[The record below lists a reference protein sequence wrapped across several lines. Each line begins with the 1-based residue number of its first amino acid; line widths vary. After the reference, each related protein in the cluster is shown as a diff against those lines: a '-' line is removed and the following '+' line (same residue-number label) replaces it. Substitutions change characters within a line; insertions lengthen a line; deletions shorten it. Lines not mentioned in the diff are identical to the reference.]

1 MSHNWKLCVCL
12 LVPSISKT
20 VAHGP
25 NWSAEVPTAT
35 MAISYSLMTRGK
47 LQFCSLVLGP
57 KDRVHVDNP
66 RRFPGFAAS
75 QAFAY
80 RSKRKISAS
89 AKWRSCPRGQGSAP
103 QGGQRKALSC
113 VMYRYGGFSKIVVAE
128 MTIEDNKNTTA
139 HIVPVM
145 AKLLSSVVKLWS
157 FLDNLRFVAAER
169 LQHLEKLA
177 LSYQEVQHSDISQQT
192 ISKSWPQG
200 VLKCL
205 GWEVWDGENMD
216 LLLIESGNEN
226 MELQGIM
233 TWWCW
238 CGRVEG
244 VFECV
249 GWQAV
254 VCRFWHLAPT
264 RSACKIESTKSLKFT
279 CFPSPETSPFLNH
292 IDQVVHSFVF
302 FRLLG
307 TLKPGSIS
315 FKEVLMHYRPEHP
328 VLNGLNL
335 EILAGQKVRTD
346 ENQYKQWD
354 VTWGDF

>member
-1 MSHNWKLCVCL
+1 
-12 LVPSISKT
+12 
-20 VAHGP
+20 
-25 NWSAEVPTAT
+25 

-89 AKWRSCPRGQGSAP
+89 AVGDFFPFIFQFWQLELQLEA
-103 QGGQRKALSC
+103 QRNPWIVLNSNSHWFGIIQQATRWTEKSFIL

-145 AKLLSSVVKLWS
+145 AKLVSSVVKLWS

-177 LSYQEVQHSDISQQT
+177 LSYQEVQHSDISQHT

-216 LLLIESGNEN
+216 LLLIESGEHGASGYHD
-226 MELQGIM
+226 MIM
-233 TWWCW
+233 LVWKSRRCIWI
-238 CGRVEG
+238 
-244 VFECV
+244 ECV

-292 IDQVVHSFVF
+292 IDQVVHSFVL
-302 FRLLG
+302 FRFG
-307 TLKPGSIS
+307 EERFRLKPGSIS